1 MRLFPDSVVRCR
13 QLSNSDA
20 RMTSASGTFR
30 KLSFSQLTQPDMRPI
45 KVLLSPPFDCQLTGF
60 LPEWIWKFKDL
71 HVLSFS
77 NNLFYGEIPT
87 QVSELQ
93 ALWTTPDPS
102 EAGSQDETLW
112 GSFDA
117 LSANGFTSSDKT
129 DATFNFK
136 GQEQNFQ
143 LLYLS
148 EGFIDLSNNR
158 LSGRIPSQF
167 GLLKGLRSLSISSN
181 KLTGHIPPELGNL
194 PILESLDLSRNALDG
209 RIPQELIKI
218 NSLAILNLSYNNLS
232 GSIPTGRQFN
242 TFDNSSYLGNT
253 KPCGSPLSKTC
264 RSGSSLSN
272 RTIGFSVLKGS
283 TAEKRNLIIA
293 AITIASAIIIIIIV
307 GVAICWMR
315 RSAPSGSANLE
326 MCYFEE
332 PLKVAIKKLKVELEE
347 EAQRCFMAECK
358 TLGKIRHRNLV
369 KIMGVISNWDV
380 KILILQFMPNG
391 SLDMHLHGNSTQL
404 DWATRLRIAMAVAEA
419 LMYLHEECG
428 IGEIVHCD
436 IKPSNILLDE
446 EFEAH
451 INDFGI
457 ARLIDPQLRGSTLS
471 TTLRGS
477 IGYIAPEFAYS
488 QKVSAKGDVYS
499 YGVVLLEMVTRRSP
513 NTFNESEAQ
522 SSSSSSSS
530 LVEWVGGLYPER
542 LMHEVV
548 DDALKVNATPLTT
561 HQIDSVVKLAL
572 SCTHLTP
579 DRRPSMREA
588 LSTLSKISH
597 NTATAPYK

>member
-1 MRLFPDSVVRCR
+1 M
-13 QLSNSDA
+13 
-20 RMTSASGTFR
+20 
-30 KLSFSQLTQPDMRPI
+30 
-45 KVLLSPPFDCQLTGF
+45 
-60 LPEWIWKFKDL
+60 
-71 HVLSFS
+71 
-77 NNLFYGEIPT
+77 
-87 QVSELQ
+87 
-93 ALWTTPDPS
+93 
-102 EAGSQDETLW
+102 
-112 GSFDA
+112 
-117 LSANGFTSSDKT
+117 
-129 DATFNFK
+129 
-136 GQEQNFQ
+136 
-143 LLYLS
+143 
-148 EGFIDLSNNR
+148 
-158 LSGRIPSQF
+158 
-167 GLLKGLRSLSISSN
+167 LKGN
-181 KLTGHIPPELGNL
+181 
-194 PILESLDLSRNALDG
+194 
-209 RIPQELIKI
+209 
-218 NSLAILNLSYNNLS
+218 
-232 GSIPTGRQFN
+232 
-242 TFDNSSYLGNT
+242 
-253 KPCGSPLSKTC
+253 
-264 RSGSSLSN
+264 
-272 RTIGFSVLKGS
+272 

-307 GVAICWMR
+307 GVAICRMR

-332 PLKVAIKKLKVELEE
+332 PLLKVSEKDICKITEGYSERNIIGRGASSTVYKGQLVNGMTVAIKKLKVELEE

-391 SLDMHLHGNSTQL
+391 SLDMYLHGNSTQL
-404 DWATRLRIAMAVAEA
+404 DWATRLRIAMGVAEA

-446 EFEAH
+446 QFEAH

-457 ARLIDPQLRGSTLS
+457 ARLIDPQLRSSTLS

-499 YGVVLLEMVTRRSP
+499 YGVVLLEIVTRRSP